1 MRNYIT
7 HIEDD
12 FMVVVPPQFEAVSK
26 SASSSDTE
34 HNVRYPILL
43 TVELRASLLI
53 VQDASHKSIPQIH
66 SYRAPSSPDSLG
78 RIKSVYSS
86 CSTS

>member
-1 MRNYIT
+1 
-7 HIEDD
+7 
-12 FMVVVPPQFEAVSK
+12 MVVVPPPFEAVIK
-26 SASSSDTE
+26 AASSSDTE
-34 HNVRYPILL
+34 HIVRYPILL
-43 TVELRASLLI
+43 TVEVRASLLI

-66 SYRAPSSPDSLG
+66 SYRALTFPDSLG